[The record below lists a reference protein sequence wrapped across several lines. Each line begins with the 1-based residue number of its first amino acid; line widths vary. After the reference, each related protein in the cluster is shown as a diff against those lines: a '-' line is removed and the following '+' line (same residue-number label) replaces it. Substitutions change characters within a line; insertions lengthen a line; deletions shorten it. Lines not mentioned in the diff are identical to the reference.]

1 MASGLISI
9 AMTGIGA
16 AQTGLLTTS
25 NNISNMSTEGYTR
38 QRIVQASNSTV
49 MTGAGGIGQGAH
61 VVTVARMYS
70 QALTKQVLSAQSSV
84 SSLDT
89 YYGQI
94 SQIDNMLAD
103 KTAGL
108 TPVIQKFFDGI
119 QAVASNPSSTSARS
133 SMVTA
138 AKTMVDSFQSMYS
151 RLAELEDGVNSQ
163 IGSMVNS
170 INGYTKQI
178 AELNQQIVS
187 AASLNGQPSND
198 LLDKRDQLVADLNK
212 LIKVDVSNNT
222 DGTYNVFVGT
232 GQQLVVGTQVTT
244 MSALGSSADPSRIV
258 VGLVGATGTVQELP
272 ESLITGGSLGGMLNF
287 RSEALDTSFNQ
298 LGLMAASISLTFN
311 AQNALGQDMLGNIA
325 GDSAFVANFFSVDQP
340 TVVSKATN
348 AATSPVVS
356 ASFDAASYGD
366 TSSGGYQFTFSG
378 GNYTVTS
385 LNDSSKTWSQ
395 PTIAGLNAALSGAGL
410 GISVGNATYAAGDT
424 FVINPVGTNYQTNLT
439 ASDYKLSYD
448 ASGLTLT
455 RLSDNKAWSGASVA
469 AINTALKNDPQGF
482 TLNATAGAFALGD
495 SYLIQPTRDQARL
508 FSVDGGV
515 IADPRLVAAGTP
527 ARAFGAL
534 SNTGS
539 ATVSSVSITPNVAT
553 PSYST
558 QGLTA
563 PGWTLTYDGTGLTGF
578 PPGTVTI
585 AAGNTSTTYKVGA
598 LTDTIPYVSGATIT
612 INASSATEPSGVSLT
627 LSGVPKINDKFTLVK
642 NSTGVEDSGNIVRLG
657 KLQTQNTMR
666 SGKTTYQDNYASFVN
681 DIGNKTS
688 SAEVSSEA
696 QTTLLGQATAA
707 RESVSGVNRD
717 EEAAKLIEYQQAY
730 QASAKV
736 LEIAS
741 KLFDTMISL
750 AG

>member
-25 NNISNMSTEGYTR
+25 NNISNLNTEGYTR
-38 QRIVQASNSTV
+38 QRIIQASNSTV
-49 MTGAGGIGQGAH
+49 MTGAGGIGQGTH
-61 VVTVARMYS
+61 VVTVSRMYS
-70 QALTKQVLSAQSSV
+70 EALTKQVLSAQSSV

-138 AKTMVDSFQSMYS
+138 AQTMVDSFKSMYS
-151 RLAELEDGVNSQ
+151 RLDELNDGVNSQ

-170 INGYTKQI
+170 INGYTKEI
-178 AELNQQIVS
+178 AQLNQQIVS

-198 LLDKRDQLVADLNK
+198 LLDKRDQLVSELNK
-212 LIKVDVSNNT
+212 LVQVNVTNNT

-232 GQQLVVGTQVTT
+232 GQQLVVGTQVTQ
-244 MSALGSSADPSRIV
+244 MAAVASASDPSRIV
-258 VGLVGATGTVQELP
+258 VGLVGASSGTVQELP
-272 ESLITGGSLGGMLNF
+272 ESLITGGTLGGMLSF
-287 RSEALDTSFNQ
+287 RSQALDKSFNQ
-298 LGLMAASISLTFN
+298 LGLMAASVAQTFN

-325 GDSAFVANFFSVDQP
+325 GSSSFVANLFNTDQP
-340 TVVSKATN
+340 TVIANSKNTFTPAPV
-348 AATSPVVS
+348 PVVS
-356 ASFDAASYGD
+356 ATLSAAS
-366 TSSGGYQFTFSG
+366 S
-378 GNYTVTS
+378 N
-385 LNDSSKTWSQ
+385 
-395 PTIAGLNAALSGAGL
+395 
-410 GISVGNATYAAGDT
+410 
-424 FVINPVGTNYQTNLT
+424 GTNFYTNLT
-439 ASDYKLSYD
+439 ASDYQLEYD
-448 ASGLTLT
+448 GTNFSLT
-455 RLSDNKAWSGASVA
+455 RLSDNKSWSGGSIA
-469 AINTALKNDPQGF
+469 AINTAMASANELQGF
-482 TLNATAGAFALGD
+482 TLSATAGSFTAGD
-495 SYLIQPTRDQARL
+495 KFLIQPTRDLARN
-508 FSVDGGV
+508 FAVNSSVA
-515 IADPRLVAAGTP
+515 ADPRLIAAGTP
-527 ARAFGAL
+527 ARAGVSL

-539 ATVSSVSITPNVAT
+539 VTVGSVSVAT
-553 PSYST
+553 GYSVA
-558 QGLTA
+558 GL
-563 PGWTLTYDGTGLTGF
+563 PLSLTYNGTGLTGF
-578 PPGTVTI
+578 PVGSVTVS
-585 AAGNTSTTYKVGA
+585 AGGTSTTYPITA
-598 LTDTIPYVSGATIT
+598 ATDVVPFTSGATVT
-612 INASSATEPSGVSLT
+612 VNATATATSPAGISMIF
-627 LSGVPKINDKFTLVK
+627 SGVPATGDTFTISA
-642 NSTGVEDSGNIVRLG
+642 NTSGVEDSGNILRLG
-657 KLQTQNTMR
+657 KLQTQNTMN
-666 SGKTTYQDNYASFVN
+666 GGTATYQDNYASFVN

-688 SAEVSSEA
+688 SAEVSSTA
-696 QTTLLGQATAA
+696 QTTLLNQATAA

>member
-9 AMTGIGA
+9 AMTGISA

-61 VVTVARMYS
+61 VVTVSRMYS

-108 TPVIQKFFDGI
+108 TPVVQKFFDAI
-119 QAVASNPSSTSARS
+119 QAVANSPSSTSARG

-138 AKTMVDSFQSMYS
+138 AQTMVDSFQSMYS
-151 RLAELEDGVNSQ
+151 RLHELSDGVNSQ
-163 IGSMVNS
+163 ISSTVNS

-198 LLDKRDQLVADLNK
+198 LLDKRDQLVSDLNK
-212 LIKVDVSNNT
+212 LVQVNVTNNS

-232 GQQLVVGTQVTT
+232 GQQLVVGTQVTQMT
-244 MSALGSSADPSRIV
+244 AVASAADPSRIV
-258 VGLVGATGTVQELP
+258 VGLVGASGNVQELP
-272 ESLITGGSLGGMLNF
+272 ESLITGGSLGGLLSF
-287 RSEALDTSFNQ
+287 RSEALDTSYNQ
-298 LGLMAASISLTFN
+298 LGLMAASVAQTFN

-325 GDSAFVANFFSVDQP
+325 GGANFVANLFSVTQP
-340 TVVSKATN
+340 TVISN
-348 AATSPVVS
+348 AANAVAGPVVS
-356 ASFDAASYGD
+356 ATLSPAS
-366 TSSGGYQFTFSG
+366 S
-378 GNYTVTS
+378 N
-385 LNDSSKTWSQ
+385 
-395 PTIAGLNAALSGAGL
+395 
-410 GISVGNATYAAGDT
+410 
-424 FVINPVGTNYQTNLT
+424 GTNFYTNLT
-439 ASDYKLSYD
+439 ASDYQLAYD
-448 ASGLTLT
+448 GTNFSLT
-455 RLSDNKAWSGASVA
+455 RLSDNKSWTGGSIA
-469 AINTALKNDPQGF
+469 AINTALATDPQGF
-482 TLNATAGAFALGD
+482 TLNATAGSFTTGD
-495 SYLIQPTRDQARL
+495 KFLIQPTRDQARNL
-508 FSVDGGV
+508 SVNSSV
-515 IADPRLVAAGTP
+515 AADPRLIAAGTP
-527 ARAFGAL
+527 ARASVAL
-534 SNTGS
+534 ANTGS
-539 ATVSSVSITPNVAT
+539 VTVGSVSVSSG
-553 PSYST
+553 YST
-558 QGLTA
+558 NGL
-563 PGWTLTYDGTGLTGF
+563 PLSLSYNGTGLTGF
-578 PPGTVTI
+578 PVGSVTVTS
-585 AAGNTSTTYKVGA
+585 GGTSTTYPIA
-598 LTDTIPYVSGATIT
+598 ATTDTVPFTSGATVT
-612 INASSATEPSGVSLT
+612 INAAATATSPAGISMIF
-627 LSGVPKINDKFTLVK
+627 SGVPASGDTYTVAANT
-642 NSTGVEDSGNIVRLG
+642 SGVEDSGNIVRLG
-657 KLQTQNTMR
+657 QLQTQNTVN
-666 SGKTTYQDNYASFVN
+666 GGTATYQDSYARFVN

-696 QTTLLGQATAA
+696 QTTLLTQATAA

-750 AG
+750 AS